1 MWDWSRVAATP
12 DNSPSRNRTQEVSG
26 STAEATR
33 QALFSRLAHVVG
45 APPADGYPLKNKV
58 VELCLIGRYYGEERI
73 DPAGSIG
80 VSATHAQG
88 GSIMARMRILI
99 KEAGV
104 ELTAVLNDSATTA
117 ALWSALPLE
126 SSAQTWGEEVYFS
139 VPVEC
144 GAEDPQAT
152 VASGTVGYWPPG
164 QAICLFFGQQ
174 PVSPVNVIGVL
185 AGDANLL
192 EAVRDG
198 QLVRLERLA
207 V

>member
-1 MWDWSRVAATP
+1 MWDLSRVAATP
-12 DNSPSRNRTQEVSG
+12 DNSPSRYRTQEVSG
-26 STAEATR
+26 ATAEATR

-45 APPADGYPLKNKV
+45 APPADGYPVENQV

-73 DPAGSIG
+73 DPAGSTG

-88 GSIMARMRILI
+88 GSMMARMRILI

-104 ELTAVLNDSATTA
+104 ELTAVLNDSATAA
-117 ALWSALPLE
+117 ALWRVLPLE
-126 SSAQTWGEEVYFS
+126 SSAQTWGDEVYFS
-139 VPVEC
+139 VPLEC
-144 GAEDPQAT
+144 RAEDPQAT

-164 QAICLFFGQQ
+164 KAVCLFFGQQ